1 VFKIFNNSLKPQ
13 LAKLKIDF
21 KLFESLNQSI
31 PILLGIF
38 IFFNPF
44 PHTTSIK
51 EICFFLSVFIVL
63 VLLLFKKTKFSLKT
77 PLLLPLG
84 LFVFWAFLSI
94 FFAVNKENS
103 IHDFFS
109 HLLKYIVLYYILINF
124 FNSRKRLVALS
135 WTIIISASIFSI
147 GGLFYYYFIL
157 GNSLVTRYA
166 LGLFTEIPTNLI
178 GIITVFAIILSLHH
192 LYSEI
197 HLYRRAILI
206 ICLFPLFAA
215 TFLTQTRGTFLAL
228 ALAIILLL
236 SKKRKALIVFFG
248 VILIVATM
256 TPVKNRFARKDIFHD
271 IRIATNLITFKM
283 VKDYPIIGTG
293 FGMQTYKRID
303 LSGYNERVPA
313 KYRHKKILTDPHSM
327 LPSILVRVGFV
338 GLVLFL
344 YIIFTFLR
352 MCWKSTKYGK
362 DDFIKNWG
370 LCVTSA
376 FIAFFVIGI
385 FEPVFSHVPEVVLV
399 RVRSEGMKNKLEE
412 IDNFPLI
419 DDHECSFEKIQKAI

>member
-1 VFKIFNNSLKPQ
+1 MFKIFNNSLKPQ

-77 PLLLPLG
+77 PLLFPLG

-157 GNSLVTRYA
+157 GNSLATRYA
-166 LGLFTEIPTNLI
+166 LGLFTAIPTNLI

-215 TFLTQTRGTFLAL
+215 TFLTQTRSSLLALFLAVIISL
-228 ALAIILLL
+228 FKNKRILVALLCAM
-236 SKKRKALIVFFG
+236 LIVIA
-248 VILIVATM
+248 V
-256 TPVKNRFARKDIFHD
+256 TPIKNR
-271 IRIATNLITFKM
+271 IRSSNVNIITALRMEINHLTFEI

-313 KYRHKKILTDPHSM
+313 KYRYKKIHNDPHNM
-327 LPSILVRVGFV
+327 LFSILVRVGFV

-385 FEPVFSHVPEVVLV
+385 FEPVFSHVHEVVLFTIFAMITILW
-399 RVRSEGMKNKLEE
+399 RLNKE
-412 IDNFPLI
+412 IYD
-419 DDHECSFEKIQKAI
+419 

>member
-31 PILLGIF
+31 PVLLGVF

-77 PLLLPLG
+77 PLFLPFGLFVGWAFLG
-84 LFVFWAFLSI
+84 LF
-94 FFAVNKENS
+94 FALNKENS

-157 GNSLVTRYA
+157 GNSLATRYA
-166 LGLFTEIPTNLI
+166 LGLFTAIPTNLI

-215 TFLTQTRGTFLAL
+215 TFLTQTRSSLLALFLAVIISL
-228 ALAIILLL
+228 FKNKRILVALLCAM
-236 SKKRKALIVFFG
+236 LIVIA
-248 VILIVATM
+248 V
-256 TPVKNRFARKDIFHD
+256 TPIKNR
-271 IRIATNLITFKM
+271 IRSSNVNIITALRMEINHLTFEI

-313 KYRHKKILTDPHSM
+313 KYRYKKIHNDPHNM
-327 LPSILVRVGFV
+327 LFSILVRVGFV
-338 GLVLFL
+338 GLALFL

-385 FEPVFSHVPEVVLV
+385 FEPVFSHVHEVVLFTIFAMITILW
-399 RVRSEGMKNKLEE
+399 RVNKE
-412 IDNFPLI
+412 IYD
-419 DDHECSFEKIQKAI
+419 

>member
-1 VFKIFNNSLKPQ
+1 MFKIFNNSLKPQ

-31 PILLGIF
+31 PVLLGIF

-77 PLLLPLG
+77 PLLFPLG

-124 FNSRKRLVALS
+124 FTSRKRLVALS

-157 GNSLVTRYA
+157 GNSLATRYA
-166 LGLFTEIPTNLI
+166 LGLFTAIPTNLI

-215 TFLTQTRGTFLAL
+215 TFLTQTRSSLLALFLAVIISL
-228 ALAIILLL
+228 FKNKRILVALLCAM
-236 SKKRKALIVFFG
+236 LIVIA
-248 VILIVATM
+248 V
-256 TPVKNRFARKDIFHD
+256 TPIKNR
-271 IRIATNLITFKM
+271 IRSSNVNIITALRMEINHLTFEI

-313 KYRHKKILTDPHSM
+313 KYRYKKIHNDPHNM
-327 LPSILVRVGFV
+327 LFSILVRVGFV
-338 GLVLFL
+338 GLALFL

-385 FEPVFSHVPEVVLV
+385 FEPVFSHVHEVVLFTIFAMITILW
-399 RVRSEGMKNKLEE
+399 RLNKE
-412 IDNFPLI
+412 IYD
-419 DDHECSFEKIQKAI
+419 

>member
-1 VFKIFNNSLKPQ
+1 MFKIFNNSLKPQ

-77 PLLLPLG
+77 PLLFPLG

-157 GNSLVTRYA
+157 GNSLATRYA
-166 LGLFTEIPTNLI
+166 LGLFTAIPTNLI

-215 TFLTQTRGTFLAL
+215 TFLTQTRSSLLALFLAVIISL
-228 ALAIILLL
+228 FKNKRILVALLCAM
-236 SKKRKALIVFFG
+236 LIVIA
-248 VILIVATM
+248 V
-256 TPVKNRFARKDIFHD
+256 TPIKNR
-271 IRIATNLITFKM
+271 IRSSNVNIITALRMEINHLTFEI

-313 KYRHKKILTDPHSM
+313 KYRYKKIHNDPHNM
-327 LPSILVRVGFV
+327 LFSILVRVGFV

-385 FEPVFSHVPEVVLV
+385 FEPVFSHVHEVVLFTIFAMITILW
-399 RVRSEGMKNKLEE
+399 RVNKE
-412 IDNFPLI
+412 IYD
-419 DDHECSFEKIQKAI
+419 

>member
-1 VFKIFNNSLKPQ
+1 
-13 LAKLKIDF
+13 
-21 KLFESLNQSI
+21 
-31 PILLGIF
+31 
-38 IFFNPF
+38 
-44 PHTTSIK
+44 
-51 EICFFLSVFIVL
+51 
-63 VLLLFKKTKFSLKT
+63 
-77 PLLLPLG
+77 
-84 LFVFWAFLSI
+84 
-94 FFAVNKENS
+94 
-103 IHDFFS
+103 
-109 HLLKYIVLYYILINF
+109 VLYYILINF
-124 FNSRKRLVALS
+124 FNSRKGLVALS

-157 GNSLVTRYA
+157 GNSLATRYA
-166 LGLFTEIPTNLI
+166 LGLFTAIPTNLI

-215 TFLTQTRGTFLAL
+215 TFLTQTRSSLLALFLAVIISL
-228 ALAIILLL
+228 FKNKRILVALLCAM
-236 SKKRKALIVFFG
+236 LIVIA
-248 VILIVATM
+248 V
-256 TPVKNRFARKDIFHD
+256 TPIKNR
-271 IRIATNLITFKM
+271 IRSSNVNIITALRMEINHLTFEI

-313 KYRHKKILTDPHSM
+313 KYRYKKIHNDPHNM
-327 LPSILVRVGFV
+327 LFSILVRVGFV
-338 GLVLFL
+338 GLALFL

-385 FEPVFSHVPEVVLV
+385 FEPVFSHVHEVVLFTIFAMITILW
-399 RVRSEGMKNKLEE
+399 RLNKE
-412 IDNFPLI
+412 IYD
-419 DDHECSFEKIQKAI
+419 